1 MAEPRIQN
9 LLCVGGADG
18 CHLVGTLDC
27 ALHEVGAAV
36 ILDHMGVAGTDAAG
50 ILQNI
55 QTILA
60 LIGDVV
66 DGKDRLDAAE
76 LVQMAVVQVEINRG
90 QRGLPVV
97 AVDDVR
103 LKVSVE
109 QHLQNR
115 AGEEGEALAVIV
127 EAVQAAALEVILVV
141 QEVVGH
147 AVHIGLE
154 QAAVLAA
161 PAHRHGVVGNVFQ
174 PIAEL
179 QVAIQRHDDA
189 GVHAVLDQRFGQGAG
204 HIGQTA
210 GFCKGGCFRSS
221 IQDLHK
227 IRSFLIKGIHISSRC
242 GKKSG
247 RGYTQYP
254 RPSLR
259 GATGEGAAP
268 MGDSQTVQTM
278 WFF

>member
-1 MAEPRIQN
+1 
-9 LLCVGGADG
+9 
-18 CHLVGTLDC
+18 
-27 ALHEVGAAV
+27 
-36 ILDHMGVAGTDAAG
+36 MGIAGTDAAG

-103 LKVSVE
+103 LEIGVE

-127 EAVQAAALEVILVV
+127 EAVEAAALEVILIIN
-141 QEVVGH
+141 EVVDH
-147 AVHIGLE
+147 AVALGLE

-161 PAHRHGVVGNVFQ
+161 PAHRHAEVGDIGQRILEFQ
-174 PIAEL
+174 IT
-179 QVAIQRHDDA
+179 VQRHNHA
-189 GVHAVLDQRFGQGAG
+189 GINAIADQRLGQSARN
-204 HIGQTA
+204 IGQTA
-210 GFCKGGCFRSS
+210 GLGKRGSLAGC
-221 IQDLHK
+221 IQDFHK
-227 IRSFLIKGIHISSRC
+227 H
-242 GKKSG
+242 
-247 RGYTQYP
+247 
-254 RPSLR
+254 LR
-259 GATGEGAAP
+259 ANFTK
-268 MGDSQTVQTM
+268 
-278 WFF
+278 